1 MLKIISDGE
10 RTIIESAGSLE
21 NLVCDLGEAIHKIYL
36 ALGKQGQKNAKIFRA
51 AMQRA
56 VTDDSPVWENE
67 ESSMDNE
74 ICLSRNPSEPVKAED
89 IQKMIRNGA
98 TPEQIARYCGG
109 VE

>member
-10 RTIIESAGSLE
+10 KTLVESAGSLE
-21 NLVCDLGEAIHKIYL
+21 NLVYDLAQAIHKIYL
-36 ALGKQGQKNAKIFRA
+36 ALGKQGRNHANIFRA

-67 ESSMDNE
+67 EVSMDNE

-89 IQKMIRNGA
+89 IQKMIEAGVPA
-98 TPEQIARYCGG
+98 EQIASYCRGA
-109 VE
+109 E